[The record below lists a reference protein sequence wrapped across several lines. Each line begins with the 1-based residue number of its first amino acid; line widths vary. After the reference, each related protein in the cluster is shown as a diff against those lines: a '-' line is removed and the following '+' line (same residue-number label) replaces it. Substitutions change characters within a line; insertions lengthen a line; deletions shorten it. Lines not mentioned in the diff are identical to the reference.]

1 MRVEP
6 SDDVIFQPL
15 RDEIVLLNMKTQE
28 YFALDDVGSDMWRSL
43 LQHGDI
49 QTVADALTLEYE
61 VDRDKLWVDLN
72 ELVGRLLAAG
82 LLKETNGTSLPLVAM
97 DADNR

>member
-15 RDEIVLLNMKTQE
+15 QDEIVLLNMKTQQ

-43 LQHGDI
+43 LKYGD
-49 QTVADALTLEYE
+49 TDAVANTLTAVYE
-61 VDRDKLWVDLN
+61 VEKEKLLIDLN
-72 ELVGRLLAAG
+72 GLVERLLAAG
-82 LLKETNGTSLPLVAM
+82 LLKETN
-97 DADNR
+97 R